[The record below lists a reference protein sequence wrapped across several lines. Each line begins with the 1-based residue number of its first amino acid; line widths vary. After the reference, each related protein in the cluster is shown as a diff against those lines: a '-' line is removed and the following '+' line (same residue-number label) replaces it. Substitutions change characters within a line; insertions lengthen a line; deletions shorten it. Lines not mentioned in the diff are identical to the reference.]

1 MVGRPDGGPLPVCGF
16 LTATRAAPWD
26 RAASRLPDDECVR
39 LRAAD
44 RLPSALGRQQ
54 FDCLLA
60 LLWADA
66 ALVTAA
72 CTSRASTASI
82 GSRTDGVTFAPLPST
97 RPILHLK
104 LVVEQDQGCAAA
116 SLQ

>member
-1 MVGRPDGGPLPVCGF
+1 MR
-16 LTATRAAPWD
+16 R
-26 RAASRLPDDECVR
+26 
-39 LRAAD
+39 RAAD
-44 RLPSALGRQQ
+44 RLRSALGRQQ

-82 GSRTDGVTFAPLPST
+82 GSRTDGVAFTPLSST
-97 RPILHLK
+97 TTRLQLK
-104 LVVEQDQGCAAA
+104 T
-116 SLQ
+116 